1 MRRGDSAGDQDET
14 DRVDSVDAAFHSQL
28 RKDLTKLLLPNLR
41 SLVCEMN
48 KELPANNLVTMTS
61 GNVSGRDPETG
72 HVVIKP
78 SGISFQA
85 LTPESLSIVD
95 INGAIIEGEL
105 APSVDTP
112 THLYIYRHMAHING
126 IVHTHSNYATSF
138 AALGEPIPAV
148 LTAIADEFGG
158 PIPCGPYCR
167 IGEEEIGKA
176 VVEHIGCCPAIL
188 LQNHGVFT
196 VGSDAKAALKAAVMC
211 EDVAKT
217 VHLAMLRG
225 KPISIPEEEVR
236 RGYRRYQEKY
246 GQKREG

>member
-1 MRRGDSAGDQDET
+1 MILADLRRA
-14 DRVDSVDAAFHSQL
+14 
-28 RKDLTKLLLPNLR
+28 
-41 SLVCEMN
+41 VCELN
-48 KELPANNLVTMTS
+48 KELPKNRLVTMTS
-61 GNVSGRDPETG
+61 GNVSGRDAETG

-78 SGISFQA
+78 SGVSFDD
-85 LTPESLSIVD
+85 LTPENMCVVSLD
-95 INGAIIEGEL
+95 GKQIECSHS
-105 APSVDTP
+105 PSVDTP
-112 THLYIYRHMAHING
+112 THLYVYKHMPRVNG

-158 PIPCGPYCR
+158 PIPCGPYCK

-176 VVEHIGCCPAIL
+176 VVEHIGDSPAIL

-196 VGSDAKAALKAAVMC
+196 VGPTPEAALKAAVMV

-225 KPISIPEEEVR
+225 KPIPIPEEEVK
-236 RGYRRYQEKY
+236 RGHKRYQDKY
-246 GQKREG
+246 GQRKGDG